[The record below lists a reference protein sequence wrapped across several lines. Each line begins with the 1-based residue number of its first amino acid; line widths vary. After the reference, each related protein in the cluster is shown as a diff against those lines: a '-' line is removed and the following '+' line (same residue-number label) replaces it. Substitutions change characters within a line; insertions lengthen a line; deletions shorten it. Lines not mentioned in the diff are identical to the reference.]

1 MGSIKHI
8 IVIVIALVLFQLEG
22 FSQEPNDV
30 LQVVGKSSIKATPS
44 NFVVSIPIN
53 VNDSIYITC
62 HNRLINYLNR
72 LYHDLG
78 MIGVKNENIIT
89 SEFSISDNTYVEK
102 GKRIHVGFKGFVR
115 LQIKDAYSADKLGS
129 IIKVIVHNRIP
140 YSLSFEL
147 SKSQIEEFYE
157 KAVNYA
163 IEDAIKKANI
173 IAKASSIEL
182 DRITKISYDNSNYRN
197 DYLIID
203 GDFTTNEVFA
213 VVEEMNFNISPKEIA
228 IDKKVLIEWSIKK

>member
-1 MGSIKHI
+1 VFLLTYQAYDINNQCVGIFCH
-8 IVIVIALVLFQLEG
+8 VL
-22 FSQEPNDV
+22 S
-30 LQVVGKSSIKATPS
+30 
-44 NFVVSIPIN
+44 
-53 VNDSIYITC
+53 
-62 HNRLINYLNR
+62 
-72 LYHDLG
+72 
-78 MIGVKNENIIT
+78 
-89 SEFSISDNTYVEK
+89 
-102 GKRIHVGFKGFVR
+102 
-115 LQIKDAYSADKLGS
+115 
-129 IIKVIVHNRIP
+129 RIP

-147 SKSQIEEFYE
+147 SKTQIEEFYE
-157 KAVNYA
+157 KAINYA

-213 VVEEMNFNISPKEIA
+213 VVEEMNFNISPKEIT

>member
-1 MGSIKHI
+1 
-8 IVIVIALVLFQLEG
+8 
-22 FSQEPNDV
+22 
-30 LQVVGKSSIKATPS
+30 
-44 NFVVSIPIN
+44 
-53 VNDSIYITC
+53 
-62 HNRLINYLNR
+62 
-72 LYHDLG
+72 
-78 MIGVKNENIIT
+78 
-89 SEFSISDNTYVEK
+89 
-102 GKRIHVGFKGFVR
+102 
-115 LQIKDAYSADKLGS
+115 LGS

-157 KAVNYA
+157 KAINYA

-213 VVEEMNFNISPKEIA
+213 VVEEMNFNISPKE
-228 IDKKVLIEWSIKK
+228 